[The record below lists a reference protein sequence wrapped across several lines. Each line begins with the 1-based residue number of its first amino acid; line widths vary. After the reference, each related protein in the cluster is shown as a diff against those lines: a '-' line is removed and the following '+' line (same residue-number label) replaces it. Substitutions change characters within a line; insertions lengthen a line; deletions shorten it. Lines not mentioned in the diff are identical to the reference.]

1 MSRFAPSTIGRVA
14 LAVAVVELI
23 GLVFIAMFY
32 GFIDTIDGPFGT
44 LNDLCVALGGILSGL
59 LAWTLYRAHHS
70 YAARAGDVACAL
82 ALAGAIIAPLGS
94 VLVIADVT
102 GWFLAGLVTTFG
114 YALIGLWLLC
124 TNISALGWPG
134 YPRRLAIFGI
144 FAGSGMAIGLLA
156 APGILAGIDS
166 TDSASWYILVA
177 LYLGG
182 LGWNILYSIWC
193 IWFARLSMTRGFS
206 LAGTASTQQIT

>member
-1 MSRFAPSTIGRVA
+1 MKKATQLA
-14 LAVAVVELI
+14 L
-23 GLVFIAMFY
+23 
-32 GFIDTIDGPFGT
+32 
-44 LNDLCVALGGILSGL
+44 GILSGV
-59 LAWTLYRAHHS
+59 LAWMLYRAHHA
-70 YAARAGDVACAL
+70 YAARTADVARAL

-102 GWFLAGLVTTFG
+102 GWVLAGLVTTFG

-124 TNISALGWPG
+124 INISALGWPG

-144 FAGSGMAIGLLA
+144 VAGSGMAIGLLA

-193 IWFARLSMTRGFS
+193 VWFGRLAMSPGFS
-206 LAGTASTQQIT
+206 LAGFTSTKQTT